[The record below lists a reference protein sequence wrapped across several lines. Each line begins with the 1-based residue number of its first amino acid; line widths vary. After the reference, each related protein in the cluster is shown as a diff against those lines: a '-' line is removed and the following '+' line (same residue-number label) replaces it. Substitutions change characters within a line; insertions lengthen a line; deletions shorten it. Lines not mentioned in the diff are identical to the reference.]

1 MDINVVLK
9 RTAVYSLSAGL
20 LVGFFVVVVLAT
32 TKYLSNLAGIT
43 SPVITAIAALSIAL
57 LFNPLR
63 TRIQKNIDKVFYKR
77 TYDYYTTIQKVSHE
91 LASSFSLGRIY
102 SFIGDIILSALGLK
116 NIYFLSFVPG
126 GNYVMVHSLS
136 HRGKSVPKD
145 KEIINI
151 PKGSSA
157 RTHNTENRMQESEK
171 AINRNSGIIELLK
184 TYDVIIR
191 EELPQIPKINQEVAD
206 KVDADLKPFEGE
218 AVVPVFV
225 DNKLELLMVLSEK
238 ISGDIF
244 TDEDIKLLN
253 TISDQTAIAI
263 KNAKLYMDKLSSDR
277 LASIGMVSATFAH
290 EIKNPL
296 TSIKTF
302 AQLLPER
309 YSDIDFRENFSKIVV
324 DSVDRITGLIADL
337 LDFSAGRSP
346 GEMIPSDI
354 TGLMDEIIDEVKANL
369 KLNNRK
375 INIEKDYK
383 NININVLGDEKR
395 LRQAFT
401 NIILNGCQAIP
412 GGRDDGIVR
421 VGINENEKNVDI
433 SVTDNG
439 DGISSED
446 ITRIFEP
453 FFSTKTIG
461 AGLGLAI
468 TKKIIEDH
476 YGKIVVDSTFKKGTT
491 FKITLPIKK
500 MEMKSGNLSST

>member
-1 MDINVVLK
+1 MPGGKYVIVM
-9 RTAVYSLSAGL
+9 VYS
-20 LVGFFVVVVLAT
+20 T
-32 TKYLSNLAGIT
+32 
-43 SPVITAIAALSIAL
+43 
-57 LFNPLR
+57 
-63 TRIQKNIDKVFYKR
+63 
-77 TYDYYTTIQKVSHE
+77 SHE
-91 LASSFSLGRIY
+91 K
-102 SFIGDIILSALGLK
+102 D
-116 NIYFLSFVPG
+116 
-126 GNYVMVHSLS
+126 
-136 HRGKSVPKD
+136 SVPRD
-145 KEIINI
+145 KNNKILQFVT
-151 PKGSSA
+151 G
-157 RTHNTENRMQESEK
+157 THNTENRTRKEK

-184 TYDVIIR
+184 TYDVMTER
-191 EELPQIPKINQEVAD
+191 LPQIHKIKQEVAD
-206 KVDADLKPFEGE
+206 KSTLTLSHRGGS
-218 AVVPVFV
+218 VPVFV
-225 DNKLELLMVLSEK
+225 DNKLELLLVLGEK

-354 TGLMDEIIDEVKANL
+354 TGLLDEIIDEVKANL
-369 KLNNRK
+369 RLNNRK

-383 NININVLGDEKR
+383 NISVNVLGDEKR

-412 GGRDDGIVR
+412 DSRDDGIVR

-439 DGISSED
+439 DGIPPED

-468 TKKIIEDH
+468 TRKIIEDH